1 MNSPESAD
9 KLTPQ
14 RVAHVIWRRKLV
26 CTVVAIVVLFAGAGF
41 LLIRPKT
48 YQATSSV
55 ALLPVSTNA
64 SALPNYPNMI
74 TSLIPTYIQLISSPV
89 LLNRVAATLPFTI
102 SEGQLANQVHAES
115 LSNAAVINI
124 VAQSP
129 NAVQAQQIASR
140 TTAVFLTNLRGN
152 GVVVPQIYAQ
162 PTVPSRPASPGTKLK
177 LSAILVLAVIL
188 GLGAGLLWDRLAGR
202 GDGAEQLV
210 ETTRP
215 LVLGVIPRMA
225 DQQDVTTILPARY
238 TAPRRWQ
245 SLRTNFMYATTAHQ
259 VRSVTITS
267 LHPGEG
273 KTTVAVNLAVSLAGL
288 GLSVVLVDAAIGDPA
303 LQEVF
308 GLDNERGLTST
319 ALNGADPA
327 SLLNAV
333 PSIAGLQ
340 VVTSGPQ
347 SSPSGEASLYLQQL
361 SRFCSLGDLVIVD
374 SPALERDASAGLT
387 AGVTDAVIL
396 VVRAGPNAPDQVGAG
411 LRVLHKYNTA
421 VLGTVLTMAD
431 EAVNSDMQS
440 REPGSYPMS
449 QAAPPAAQP

>member
-1 MNSPESAD
+1 
-9 KLTPQ
+9 
-14 RVAHVIWRRKLV
+14 
-26 CTVVAIVVLFAGAGF
+26 
-41 LLIRPKT
+41 
-48 YQATSSV
+48 
-55 ALLPVSTNA
+55 
-64 SALPNYPNMI
+64 MI

-162 PTVPSRPASPGTKLK
+162 PTVPSKPASPGTKLK

-245 SLRTNFMYATTAHQ
+245 SLRTNWMYATTAHQ

-267 LHPGEG
+267 HW
-273 KTTVAVNLAVSLAGL
+273 
-288 GLSVVLVDAAIGDPA
+288 
-303 LQEVF
+303 
-308 GLDNERGLTST
+308 
-319 ALNGADPA
+319 
-327 SLLNAV
+327 
-333 PSIAGLQ
+333 
-340 VVTSGPQ
+340 
-347 SSPSGEASLYLQQL
+347 
-361 SRFCSLGDLVIVD
+361 
-374 SPALERDASAGLT
+374 
-387 AGVTDAVIL
+387 
-396 VVRAGPNAPDQVGAG
+396 
-411 LRVLHKYNTA
+411 
-421 VLGTVLTMAD
+421 
-431 EAVNSDMQS
+431 
-440 REPGSYPMS
+440 
-449 QAAPPAAQP
+449 